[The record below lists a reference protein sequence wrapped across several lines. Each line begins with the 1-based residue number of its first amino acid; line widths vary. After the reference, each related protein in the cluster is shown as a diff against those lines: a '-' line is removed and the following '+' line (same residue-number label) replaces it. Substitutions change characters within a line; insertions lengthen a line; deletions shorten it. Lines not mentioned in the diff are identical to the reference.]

1 MYKLKWLPTTE
12 KIKIIVWA
20 DKQDDVDTV
29 EFFYNNVSVVKV
41 VDTMNGFK
49 FRYYRI
55 FEKGMKPCYG
65 VTLADGTIF
74 SDFDDLPDFKKA
86 VGMDV

>member
-29 EFFYNNVSVVKV
+29 EFFYNQVSIAKI
-41 VDTMNGFK
+41 VDSLKETK
-49 FRYYRI
+49 IKYYRLY
-55 FEKGMKPCYG
+55 EKGLMPPAG
-65 VTLADGTIF
+65 MTLSDGTVF
-74 SDFDDLPDFKKA
+74 QYYDDLTEFKKA

>member
-29 EFFYNNVSVVKV
+29 EFFYNNVSVVKIAETL
-41 VDTMNGFK
+41 DGFH
-49 FRYYRI
+49 FTYYRL
-55 FEKGMKPCYG
+55 FEKGMVPAYSDSLYA
-65 VTLADGTIF
+65 TF
-74 SDFDDLPDFKKA
+74 SDHDDLTEFKKA

>member
-29 EFFYNNVSVVKV
+29 EFFYNQLSVVKWI
-41 VDTMNGFK
+41 DTLSGIKFK
-49 FRYYRI
+49 YYRL
-55 FEKGMKPCYG
+55 FEKGMIPSLFEKMS
-65 VTLADGTIF
+65 DGTVF
-74 SDFDDLPDFKKA
+74 FNYDDLTEFKKA